1 MRRFRQFKRL
11 CALIPL
17 CLLATSCNPP
27 DDNGDSG
34 NGGSDSEN
42 SAEEIIEKES
52 HYPLIA
58 GSRWEYS
65 VVDINGVELRKEIV
79 TASKDESVEDSD
91 LTQIILEDNE
101 NSEGLRTRSKIRRI
115 KSGAFRIHKDIMRG
129 DEIEESVEYDPGFVR
144 FDEAWLKLSIG
155 AHKDYGY
162 ERESSSESKEEQ
174 RGHRYLLKAK
184 KVKVRVP
191 AGVFDTVHIIR
202 ERLTG
207 ASQGEKVEYWFAPGV
222 GKVRELR
229 PATGKEEL
237 LESYELGGN

>member
-1 MRRFRQFKRL
+1 M
-11 CALIPL
+11 PL
-17 CLLATSCNPP
+17 CLLAACNPP
-27 DDNGDSG
+27 DADNETG
-34 NGGSDSEN
+34 NDSES
-42 SAEEIIEKES
+42 SAEQVSEKES

-65 VVDINGVELRKEIV
+65 VVDASGVELRKEIV
-79 TASKDESVEDSD
+79 TASRDKSVKDSD
-91 LTQIILEDNE
+91 ITQIILEDNA
-101 NSEGLRTRSKIRRI
+101 NSEGLRTRAKIRRI
-115 KSGAFRIHKDIMRG
+115 KTGAFRIHKDILRG
-129 DEIEESVEYDPGFVR
+129 EEVEESVEYDPGFVR

-162 ERESSSESKEEQ
+162 ERASSLESKEEQ
-174 RGHRYLLKAK
+174 RGHRYVLKSK

-237 LESYELGGN
+237 LESYELGDS